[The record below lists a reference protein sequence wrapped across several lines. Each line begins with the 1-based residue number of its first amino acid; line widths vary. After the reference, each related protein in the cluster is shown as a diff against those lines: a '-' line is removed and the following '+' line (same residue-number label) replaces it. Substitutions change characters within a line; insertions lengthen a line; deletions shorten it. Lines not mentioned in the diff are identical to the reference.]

1 MKVRSI
7 CGRGFGLN
15 AVLRVHRGVSEMAPG
30 GVKGG
35 LFGNSQKLKAPS
47 RPGELE
53 DIHPNHQLIT

>member
-1 MKVRSI
+1 
-7 CGRGFGLN
+7 
-15 AVLRVHRGVSEMAPG
+15 MAPG

-35 LFGNSQKLKAPS
+35 LFGNFQKLKAPS